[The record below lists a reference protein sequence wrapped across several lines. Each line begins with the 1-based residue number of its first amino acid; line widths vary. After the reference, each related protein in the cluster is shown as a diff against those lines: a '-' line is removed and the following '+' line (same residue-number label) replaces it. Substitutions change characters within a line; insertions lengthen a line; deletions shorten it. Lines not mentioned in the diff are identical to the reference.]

1 MLALALSFLV
11 VGSASAQQR
20 YLDEVFTS
28 SQITHIPDVAYGYN
42 FSQYVPAAMGG
53 PMVIPMYTDIYMP
66 DTAVDAVASR
76 PVIVLLHTGSFL
88 PQGMAIKPDF
98 G

>member
-1 MLALALSFLV
+1 MRKTYSFLLATALSFLV

-42 FSQYVPAAMGG
+42 FS
-53 PMVIPMYTDIYMP
+53 
-66 DTAVDAVASR
+66 
-76 PVIVLLHTGSFL
+76 
-88 PQGMAIKPDF
+88 
-98 G
+98 